1 MTVIVL
7 VLALAVPGLSAMN
20 AQARMTSAVQTV
32 NGMMTRAYYL
42 SVADTAMTAVRFLPA
57 EWDVV
62 DPTKQVAA
70 GAQRVAVYKY
80 VGSADREN
88 SSGGFDVK
96 YEEYFQR
103 AEDIGS
109 AELPADIW
117 VAPLEALSQQPVTLN
132 GTHQYPNFGQDFVLD
147 GWIQDRTRRN
157 EHHFALDANRDAHA
171 DSLLNA
177 DDFLVVFDP
186 QMGLR
191 GGVPEAHQLR
201 AFDPRL
207 RAVAATGET
216 ETAGARDGSGNVIEP
231 YRRYNFTG
239 VVIYRRENFLTL
251 GSEASGEDRQNMLIQ
266 TGRPY
271 LAQRFGGGLLS
282 GAPGQ

>member
-1 MTVIVL
+1 
-7 VLALAVPGLSAMN
+7 
-20 AQARMTSAVQTV
+20 MTSAVQTV

-62 DPTKQVAA
+62 DPAKQVAA

-80 VGSADREN
+80 VGSTDREN

-103 AEDIGS
+103 AEDVGS

-117 VAPLEALSQQPVTLN
+117 VAPLEALAQQRLDLSQTQ
-132 GTHQYPNFGQDFVLD
+132 QYQNFGKDFVLN

-157 EHHFALDANRDAHA
+157 EHHFALDANRDDHA
-171 DSLLNA
+171 NSLLNA

-201 AFDPRL
+201 AFDP
-207 RAVAATGET
+207 TSDT
-216 ETAGARDGSGNVIEP
+216 ETADDNNPDPQRREL

-239 VVIYRRENFLTL
+239 VVIYRRENFLAL
-251 GSEASGEDRQNMLIQ
+251 GSEASEEIRQNRQNLLSQ